1 MAVNPCLCALQ
12 EAGYT
17 YCLDWCHDDQ
27 PVWMRTRSGGKLLAV
42 PYSQEINDIPAVVA
56 RHESHKAFADMIID
70 QFDEML
76 MQASEDC
83 PLVLGIALHP
93 YIVGQPFRLRQLRR
107 ALQHISKCAES
118 AHVVPQQVDSAEHA
132 APQKKVWVTTAGEI
146 ADYISQLPAG
156 TVPGS

>member
-1 MAVNPCLCALQ
+1 M
-12 EAGYT
+12 
-17 YCLDWCHDDQ
+17 
-27 PVWMRTRSGGKLLAV
+27 

-107 ALQHISKCAES
+107 ALQHISNCAES
-118 AHVVPQQVDSAEHA
+118 DHVVPQQVDSAEHA
-132 APQKKVWVTTAGEI
+132 APQKKVWVTTAGEV
-146 ADYISQLPAG
+146 ADYICQLPAG
-156 TVPGS
+156 TVPGG